1 MNRRRPR
8 YRAILEIS
16 RQLSS
21 RCVCT
26 FCLVWK
32 CDFWPGSSQGKEM
45 GTNFVLTELSLGD

>member
-16 RQLSS
+16 RPVSS
-21 RCVCT
+21 RCVHVLFGLEVRVLARFVT
-26 FCLVWK
+26 QQEV
-32 CDFWPGSSQGKEM
+32 